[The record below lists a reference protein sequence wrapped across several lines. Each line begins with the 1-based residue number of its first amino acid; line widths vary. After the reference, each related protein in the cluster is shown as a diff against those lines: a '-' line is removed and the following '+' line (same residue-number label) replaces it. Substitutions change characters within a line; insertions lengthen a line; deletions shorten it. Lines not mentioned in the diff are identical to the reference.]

1 MSDSGKE
8 NLKEL
13 LAGFMDEVSAR
24 EAAQDIEK
32 GDELFRANPAP
43 QPSEALLAEV
53 RKRMVLAAKR
63 RQVITL
69 RRRIWASAG
78 VAAAIMI
85 TMAAAVKLLDR
96 QPIEQIKAKYASTTT
111 NSIWGSDDTTADDP
125 DITVMAAEVESIENE
140 LSGVSGVQL
149 VENGDTD
156 GTDIGDLETE
166 LIETSGDFWK
176 G

>member
-1 MSDSGKE
+1 MNDSGKE

-13 LAGFMDEVSAR
+13 LAGFMDEASAR

-53 RKRMVLAAKR
+53 RTKMMLAAKR
-63 RQVITL
+63 RQAVTL
-69 RRRIWASAG
+69 HRQIWAAAG

-85 TMAAAVKLLDR
+85 TLAVAVKLLDR
-96 QPIEQIKAKYASTTT
+96 QPIEQTPVKYARAAT

-125 DITVMAAEVESIENE
+125 DLTVIAAEVESIENE
-140 LSGVSGVQL
+140 LSGVQPAEN
-149 VENGDTD
+149 VEVGS
-156 GTDIGDLETE
+156 TDIGDLETE

>member
-1 MSDSGKE
+1 MNDSGKE

-53 RKRMVLAAKR
+53 RTKMMLAARR
-63 RQVITL
+63 RQAVTL
-69 RRRIWASAG
+69 HRRIWAMAA

-85 TMAAAVKLLDR
+85 TLAAAVKLYDK
-96 QPIEQIKAKYASTTT
+96 QPIEQTQVKYASA
-111 NSIWGSDDTTADDP
+111 IWGSEDTAADDTDL
-125 DITVMAAEVESIENE
+125 TVIAAEVESIENE
-140 LSGVSGVQL
+140 LSGVQL
-149 VENGDTD
+149 TENTNAQS
-156 GTDIGDLETE
+156 TDIGDLETE

>member
-1 MSDSGKE
+1 MNDSGKE

-13 LAGFMDEVSAR
+13 LAGFMDEATAR

-32 GDELFRANPAP
+32 GDELFRSNPAP

-53 RKRMVLAAKR
+53 RTKMMLAAKR

-69 RRRIWASAG
+69 HRRIWAAAG
-78 VAAAIMI
+78 VAAAIII
-85 TMAAAVKLLDR
+85 TLAVTLKLLESR
-96 QPIEQIKAKYASTTT
+96 PIGQADVKYASATP
-111 NSIWGSDDTTADDP
+111 NSIWGSDDTSADDP
-125 DITVMAAEVESIENE
+125 DITVLAAEVESIKNE
-140 LSGVSGVQL
+140 LSGVQPA
-149 VENGDTD
+149 ENGDTG

-166 LIETSGDFWK
+166 LIETNGDFWK